1 MFPGPF
7 VYAEEEN
14 MALFASEQF
23 SFFIRLL
30 LSVVFGSLIGICR
43 EKQGQVAGMRTFAL
57 VCLGSC
63 LVMVVNEELALRY
76 SGVDPSRMAA
86 QVISGMS
93 FIGVGTI
100 VVTGTHYIRGLV
112 TAASLWATAALGI
125 TLGAGLWM
133 ESIAG
138 FLLIVFIL
146 VVLTRASHRIS
157 GSSRYVR
164 IYAEV
169 ERESGVRELLL
180 YFKSLGYSVIS
191 LETQKS
197 HLQAD
202 EDVAVLLTVDMKQD
216 MDHARLIEKLG
227 NLDYVDYA
235 EEAR

>member
-1 MFPGPF
+1 
-7 VYAEEEN
+7 
-14 MALFASEQF
+14 MAGLLASDGF

-30 LSVVFGSLIGICR
+30 LSVVFGSVIGICR

-57 VCLGSC
+57 VC

-112 TAASLWATAALGI
+112 TAACLWATAALGI

-138 FLLIVFIL
+138 FLLIIFII

-157 GSSRYVR
+157 ENSRYVR

-169 ERESGVRELLL
+169 ERESGVRQLLL
-180 YFKSLGYSVIS
+180 FLKSSGYSVIS

-202 EDVAVLLTVDMKQD
+202 ADIAALLTVDMKRS
-216 MDHARLIEKLG
+216 MDHARLVETLG
-227 NLDYVDYA
+227 RLDYVDYA

>member
-1 MFPGPF
+1 
-7 VYAEEEN
+7 
-14 MALFASEQF
+14 MAWLLASDGF

-30 LSVVFGSLIGICR
+30 LSVVFGSVIGICR

-112 TAASLWATAALGI
+112 TAACLWATAALGI

-138 FLLIVFIL
+138 FLLIIFII

-157 GSSRYVR
+157 ENSRYVR

-169 ERESGVRELLL
+169 ERESGVRQLLL
-180 YFKSLGYSVIS
+180 FLKSSGCSVIS

-202 EDVAVLLTVDMKQD
+202 ADIAALLTVDMKRS
-216 MDHARLIEKLG
+216 MDHARLVETLG
-227 NLDYVDYA
+227 LLDYVDYA